1 MLKGRI
7 LGIFCWICL
16 FSECFFEQQGCGVA
30 VGFCLQNGC
39 GLCLQDGCGLCLQE
53 GCELLLVEWLWAFA
67 CWKVVS
73 FACWMV
79 VSLLVGRL
87 WTLLVGRLWA
97 LLVLESFLEG
107 FGMLE
112 SEYSLLEKRKQPA
125 RKEKAACSDRESNFP
140 EQIITIAWIDGLKI
154 F

>member
-16 FSECFFEQQGCGVA
+16 FSECFLSIRDV
-30 VGFCLQNGC
+30 V
-39 GLCLQDGCGLCLQE
+39 
-53 GCELLLVEWLWAFA
+53 WLWAFA
-67 CWKVVS
+67 CRMTVGFCLLEGCELCLLDS
-73 FACWMV
+73 CELACWIV

-107 FGMLE
+107 FGNVGE
-112 SEYSLLEKRKQPA
+112 
-125 RKEKAACSDRESNFP
+125 
-140 EQIITIAWIDGLKI
+140 
-154 F
+154 

>member
-1 MLKGRI
+1 M
-7 LGIFCWICL
+7 
-16 FSECFFEQQGCGVA
+16 
-30 VGFCLQNGC
+30 
-39 GLCLQDGCGLCLQE
+39 
-53 GCELLLVEWLWAFA
+53 WLWAFA
-67 CWKVVS
+67 CRMVVDFACRMAVDFACRKVVS

-87 WTLLVGRLWA
+87 WTLLVGRLWT

-125 RKEKAACSDRESNFP
+125 RIEKVTSRNR
-140 EQIITIAWIDGLKI
+140 LKLLLG
-154 F
+154 

>member
-16 FSECFFEQQGCGVA
+16 FSECFLSIRDVVWLWA
-30 VGFCLQNGC
+30 LLVGRLWA
-39 GLCLQDGCGLCLQE
+39 
-53 GCELLLVEWLWAFA
+53 LLVERLWTLLVERLWALLVGRF
-67 CWKVVS
+67 VG

-97 LLVLESFLEG
+97 FACRKVVGFCLFLSLFLRDLVCWRVNIVCSKRES
-107 FGMLE
+107 
-112 SEYSLLEKRKQPA
+112 SLLEKRKQSA
-125 RKEKAACSDRESNFP
+125 RIEKTTSRNR
-140 EQIITIAWIDGLKI
+140 L
-154 F
+154 

>member
-39 GLCLQDGCGLCLQE
+39 GLCLQEGCGLCLWE
-53 GCELLLVEWLWAFA
+53 GCGLA
-67 CWKVVS
+67 CRKVVG
-73 FACWMV
+73 FVLLKAVGFCLQKGCGLCLFL
-79 VSLLVGRL
+79 SLFLRDLV
-87 WTLLVGRLWA
+87 
-97 LLVLESFLEG
+97 
-107 FGMLE
+107 MLE
-112 SEYSLLEKRKQPA
+112 SEYRLLEKRKQPA
-125 RKEKAACSDRESNFP
+125 RKEKATCSDRESNFP